1 MKKYLKYRSKNGLI
15 SYIIEKRTINT
26 ILILLFVSLVLL
38 IMTISIGNTNV
49 SFIQVIKTLLGQGS
63 KKENV
68 LINILRLP
76 RGLAALFAGMALA
89 AAGAILQGIIRNPL
103 ASPSILGITGG
114 ASFSSVLFI
123 TFLSS
128 MLSIKWL
135 PLFSILGAGLVTF
148 IIYILAWDKG
158 VRPIRLVLIGIGIS
172 ATMSALVNLMIIVS
186 PIYLA
191 NQAYIWLTGSVY
203 GTNWNIIYSVIPIII
218 LFLILALT
226 YSREVEVQEFGDEIA
241 AGVGSG
247 VQKNRFIL
255 LSISVGLAGAGVSL
269 AGALGFVGLIAPH
282 IARKLVNRSFDGI
295 LVISALSGGI
305 IVLVADLIARTAF
318 TPLDIPAGVFTS
330 GIGAPFFIYLLYRNS
345 IKAKG

>member
-1 MKKYLKYRSKNGLI
+1 MSKYLKYRSDKGLI
-15 SYIIEKRTINT
+15 SYIIEKRTINIILFLLMAAVI
-26 ILILLFVSLVLL
+26 ILISS
-38 IMTISIGNTNV
+38 ISIGTTNV
-49 SFIQVIKTLLGQGS
+49 SFVETIKSLFGYGGR
-63 KKENV
+63 NADV

-76 RGLAALFAGMALA
+76 RALAALFAGMALA

-123 TFLSS
+123 TLLSGVF
-128 MLSIKWL
+128 SIHWL
-135 PLFSILGAGLVTF
+135 PVFSILGAELITF
-148 IIYILAWDKG
+148 IIYILDWDKG
-158 VRPIRLVLIGIGIS
+158 VRSIRLVLTGIGIS
-172 ATMSALVNLMIIVS
+172 ASMSALVNLMIIVS

-203 GTNWNIIYSVIPIII
+203 GTNWNIVNSVIPIVII
-218 LFLILALT
+218 FLILALV
-226 YSREVEVQEFGDEIA
+226 YAREVEIQELGDELA
-241 AGVGSG
+241 SGVGSA

-295 LVISALSGGI
+295 LIISTLSGGI
-305 IVLVADLIARTAF
+305 IVMVADLIARTAF

-330 GIGAPFFIYLLYRNS
+330 GIGAPFFIYLLYRTS
-345 IKAKG
+345 IKTKG